1 MQLTSGTRKQCN
13 NLRVSIDRIDN
24 LRGYTKGNIHLVVW
38 QFNNAKGAGT
48 VSGLINSAT
57 APSNSDLTAAVSA
70 VVAQINVQL
79 IAQSQPPLDPNTDR
93 LGKADYVAA
102 TTASPGI
109 GDAVD
114 KALDFLVTCTT
125 LPPTLVTAINQ
136 STDTVVDPT
145 PTGGTG
151 GF

>member
-1 MQLTSGTRKQCN
+1 MTQLRLQDKVAFVTGGGTG
-13 NLRVSIDRIDN
+13 I
-24 LRGYTKGNIHLVVW
+24 
-38 QFNNAKGAGT
+38 GA
-48 VSGLINSAT
+48 AT
-57 APSNSDLTAAVSA
+57 AIRFAQEGAVVVICGRRQEPLDA
-70 VVAQINVQL
+70 VVAQINVEWP
-79 IAQSQPPLDPNTDR
+79 AQSQPPLDPNTDL

-114 KALDFLVTCTT
+114 KALDFLVTGTT

-136 STDTVVDPT
+136 ATDTVVDPT